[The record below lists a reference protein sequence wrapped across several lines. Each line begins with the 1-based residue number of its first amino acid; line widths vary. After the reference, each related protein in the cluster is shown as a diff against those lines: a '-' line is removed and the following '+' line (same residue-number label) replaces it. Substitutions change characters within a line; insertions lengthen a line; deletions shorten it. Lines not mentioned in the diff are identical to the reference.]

1 MTSWSA
7 FDCCSTFPNSIAA
20 VPYRDQVLIF
30 DADDTLWEFNHLF
43 ERVIDDY
50 LEWLAH
56 PTHSTDE
63 IRAVLLDIEAANA
76 AAHGYGTHVFLRS
89 LRDCFLH
96 LNERPATAAEQ
107 AAMDALAVPL
117 LEHHVTPLP
126 GVVETLSVLGTRHR
140 LLLLTKGATDEQ
152 QRKIDASALAPHFEH
167 VHIVAEKD
175 VDTYRDLA
183 DHHQLDPVGH
193 VDDRQLTEV
202 GRRTRPR
209 RRPAGGLHP
218 QRQHVGARAHRA
230 GSGRRRH
237 PAPACGHR
245 TARPLLN
252 RQARRRDRSRG
263 RVRVG
268 AVLGTVT
275 FHARERAT
283 RWIGEPHVHH
293 R

>member
-1 MTSWSA
+1 
-7 FDCCSTFPNSIAA
+7 

-56 PTHSTDE
+56 PTHTTAE

-76 AAHGYGTHVFLRS
+76 AAHGYGTQVFLRS

-96 LNERPATAAEQ
+96 LNDRPASDAEQ
-107 AAMDALAVPL
+107 SAIDALAAPL
-117 LEHHVTPLP
+117 LEAHVTPLP
-126 GVVETLSVLGTRHR
+126 GVVETLTELGARHR

-183 DHHQLDPVGH
+183 ARHELDPAITWMIGNSPKS
-193 VDDRQLTEV
+193 DIA
-202 GRRTRPR
+202 P
-209 RRPAGGLHP
+209 
-218 QRQHVGARAHRA
+218 ARAAGLRA
-230 GSGRRRH
+230 VYIPNVNTWALEHTELDLGDDGILHVR
-237 PAPACGHR
+237 AV
-245 TARPLLN
+245 TELL
-252 RQARRRDRSRG
+252 DH
-263 RVRVG
+263 
-268 AVLGTVT
+268 
-275 FHARERAT
+275 F
-283 RWIGEPHVHH
+283 
-293 R
+293 